1 LSSSTIDAVLR
12 NAATALADSS
22 ESPRLDAQVLLLHV
36 LRKPR
41 SYLFAWGDKALEERQ
56 LREFEKLLSQRL
68 QGVPVAHLTGT
79 REFWSLPLA
88 VNSSTLI
95 PRPDTETLV
104 EQALALD
111 LPENAQ
117 VLDLGT
123 GTGAIALALASE
135 RQQWQVQGVDASAD
149 AVTLAMHNQQSL
161 GIANVRIYQ
170 SDWFSAI
177 AAQRFDLIV
186 SNPPYIDEC
195 DPHLSVGDVRY
206 EPLSALVAKDN
217 GLADIDHII
226 AQARAYLHPGA
237 TLMLEHGFEQG
248 QAVRQ
253 LLTNYGYVNAR
264 TVVDLGQNERIT
276 LAEYT
281 T

>member
-1 LSSSTIDAVLR
+1 MSSSTIDAVLR

-186 SNPPYIDEC
+186 SNPPYIDES